1 MKGWLTLTQ
10 PEEIRR
16 LLGLPC
22 SLISGFSALT
32 ADSSLRPQRRSG
44 EQICV
49 PVGCCRHSTFSR
61 ESPPTLLIDFQDC
74 LLHSEWTSP
83 LQSPVLLPKLLSQ
96 PTSSEEEGRPVVSA
110 LLRVGRPGE
119 GPREGRDFRPW
130 GLHPQGGKWLPGA
143 QSGGLSTGLSS

>member
-32 ADSSLRPQRRSG
+32 ADSSLRPQRRSE
-44 EQICV
+44 EQVCV
-49 PVGCCRHSTFSR
+49 SVGCCRHSAFSR

-74 LLHSEWTSP
+74 LHHSERTSP
-83 LQSPVLLPKLLSQ
+83 LQSPVLLPKLLSS
-96 PTSSEEEGRPVVSA
+96 PLPLRRKGGLWCLLSSEWGDLGRGPGREETSGLGAFILS
-110 LLRVGRPGE
+110 E
-119 GPREGRDFRPW
+119 GNGS
-130 GLHPQGGKWLPGA
+130 QGPEEPSQEA
-143 QSGGLSTGLSS
+143 